1 MNSLN
6 MTHYLQ
12 TSEATT
18 NAAAGE
24 DTIPELI
31 ELLNN
36 LDPAGGQ
43 ETPLL
48 VRYIV
53 MLSVYSIDDS
63 YLCGSGVQIPDELTR
78 HVLARAGVTC
88 DDVRTLRL
96 FSLAGQLFLHDI
108 VDEACVV
115 QQNRMQAPLKFQQ
128 NEGYPT
134 KDRRPVVLTE
144 DVAVAARE
152 YGMKV
157 YRPQFLNQ

>member
-1 MNSLN
+1 MVEYANQP
-6 MTHYLQ
+6 T
-12 TSEATT
+12 TSTY
-18 NAAAGE
+18 AAGE
-24 DTIPELI
+24 DKTADVI
-31 ELLNN
+31 ELLQN
-36 LDPAGGQ
+36 LDPVGGQ
-43 ETPLL
+43 ETTLL
-48 VRYIV
+48 
-53 MLSVYSIDDS
+53 
-63 YLCGSGVQIPDELTR
+63 IPDELTR
-78 HVLARAGVTC
+78 HVLAKAGVTC
-88 DDVRTLRL
+88 EDVRTLRL
-96 FSLAGQLFLHDI
+96 FSLAGQMFLNDI